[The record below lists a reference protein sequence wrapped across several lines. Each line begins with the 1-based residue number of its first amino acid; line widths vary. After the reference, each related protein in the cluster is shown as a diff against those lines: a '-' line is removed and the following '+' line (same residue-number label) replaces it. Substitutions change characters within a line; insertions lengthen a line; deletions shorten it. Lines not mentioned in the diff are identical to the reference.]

1 MQRLVAHNR
10 KLNMS
15 LCVIDGKQCQCSP
28 SEGFPCE
35 AAEALRKDAE
45 RYRWLANRT
54 GLDLRSEPRPNK
66 WKRMDGTTFSA
77 THYLAEGGMQHAPA
91 DSLDATIDAAMFAR
105 RLGGA

>member
-1 MQRLVAHNR
+1 MGKYLDLDDLVGNNHVAA
-10 KLNMS
+10 
-15 LCVIDGKQCQCSP
+15 
-28 SEGFPCE
+28 SEL
-35 AAEALRKDAE
+35 AALRKDAE

-105 RLGGA
+105 RLGDA